1 MNTVNSKLLLLGGAL
16 WLASF
21 ACTPAPVA
29 PKAEAPAPAVVAP
42 APAMVAPAPAMVAPA
57 SPGPARA
64 AKLVFVGKEHACDCT
79 RKAID
84 ASWTALQE
92 VLGPNPTLP
101 VVQLQSD
108 TEEALVEPYR
118 QQKAYVALPAL
129 YLVDG
134 AEKVLEVLQGE
145 VTVEQVRA
153 LLATPSP
160 APAPRAP

>member
-1 MNTVNSKLLLLGGAL
+1 MSEVNPKALLVGGAL

-29 PKAEAPAPAVVAP
+29 PEVKAPAVAASAPAVVASAPAVVAP
-42 APAMVAPAPAMVAPA
+42 APVVVAPANPDPAK
-57 SPGPARA
+57 A

-84 ASWTALQE
+84 ASWTVLQE
-92 VLGPNPTLP
+92 ALGPNPRLP
-101 VVQLQSD
+101 VVRLQSD

-118 QQKAYVALPAL
+118 EQKAFVALPAL

-134 AEKVLEVLQGE
+134 SEKVLEVLQGE
-145 VTVEQVRA
+145 VTKEQVTA
-153 LLATPSP
+153 FLAGQ
-160 APAPRAP
+160 AGGR